1 MERLETPSN
10 YRKSTTYQKGSQE
23 TRRLI
28 ECYQKEQNIS
38 EEQMAWLM
46 YLEDLRALPKEEI
59 QKGNHMAEGM
69 VIGAMVLFLAVMQ
82 SRNKGLLLLASV
94 LVIAMGAVYLTGL
107 LNPYTDTLRRVK
119 RTLKKQYPEVTSYQ
133 TWLKEQAG
141 GTHSASS
148 SKHSL

>member
-1 MERLETPSN
+1 MERLETPNN

-28 ECYQKEQNIS
+28 ERYQKEQKIS

-46 YLEDLRALPKEEI
+46 YLEDLRAVPKEEI
-59 QKGNHMAEGM
+59 QKGNRMAEGM

-82 SRNKGLLLLASV
+82 SRNKGLLLLASI

-119 RTLKKQYPEVTSYQ
+119 RTLKKRCPNVIPYQ
-133 TWLKEQAG
+133 TWLKEQTGSAG
-141 GTHSASS
+141 AP
-148 SKHSL
+148 KHSS